1 MCGHLGGSVLGSSGL
16 HPLPTQVCLFASCIT
31 VLFLWGHSLTLHNTL
46 PMGPRVANKGTLVSL
61 AHFLI
66 CSSAAQLQGLPQG
79 KQTPPLGG

>member
-66 CSSAAQLQGLPQG
+66 YAHQRPNCKGSPRENRRHR
-79 KQTPPLGG
+79 